1 MTFDEY
7 KAYYDT
13 GYKTDVNQI
22 NITDN
27 TMEFVA
33 GDKKEKFTYKYVGY
47 KILTYKKESWR
58 SFLFEATDANA
69 GNYKYVQFSDHN
81 IAPVKPVTSI
91 STLVERAKISFWK
104 NWKTGRLTTLL
115 V

>member
-33 GDKKEKFTYKYVGY
+33 GDKKEKFTYKGTS
-47 KILTYKKESWR
+47 K
-58 SFLFEATDANA
+58 N
-69 GNYKYVQFSDHN
+69 FS
-81 IAPVKPVTSI
+81 
-91 STLVERAKISFWK
+91 K
-104 NWKTGRLTTLL
+104 NL
-115 V
+115 